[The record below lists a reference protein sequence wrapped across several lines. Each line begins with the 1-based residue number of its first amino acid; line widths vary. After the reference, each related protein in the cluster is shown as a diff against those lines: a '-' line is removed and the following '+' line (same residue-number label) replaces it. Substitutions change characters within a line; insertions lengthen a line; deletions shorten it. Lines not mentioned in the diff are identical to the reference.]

1 MIKIMI
7 DLTYT
12 TESQTWFLRIIQV
25 ISVHLDYNLHVYTY
39 TGNSTSLYSPYFVS
53 ETLSLMLLVN
63 VGL

>member
-12 TESQTWFLRIIQV
+12 IESQTWFLRIIQV

-39 TGNSTSLYSPYFVS
+39 IGNSTSLYSPYFVS